1 MIDKFV
7 KNNTVVEDERVR
19 NSYILLGGI
28 GGIIVNAILSL
39 VKLIIGFLVKS
50 IAITADAVNN
60 MSDAIS
66 SVITIVGFKMAS
78 KPADEE
84 HPYGH
89 GRIEYI
95 SALIVAFLVMLVGFE
110 FVKSSIEKILHPEKV
125 HFELIPFII
134 LLISITFKLWL
145 SSFNKA
151 IGERIDSKALKAASV
166 DALGDVFTSSCV
178 VISFLV
184 SKFTDFPVD
193 GILGLIVAL
202 FILYS
207 GFNLVKDTIN
217 PLLGEAPDK
226 KVLEN
231 IKNML
236 LKYEH
241 ISGVHDLIIHNYGP
255 GRCMATVHA
264 EVPSDADIMTVH
276 EEIDRAEREV
286 SEKLKINLVIHMDP
300 LCVITG
306 ENKKTYE
313 EVQRIINS
321 YEELVSIHDFR
332 VVGDGDKKI
341 VLFDVVA
348 KLNLRTQTE
357 QDIKDLIINELKKEH
372 PYYKFVITVDIG
384 DFQI

>member
-1 MIDKFV
+1 M
-7 KNNTVVEDERVR
+7 R

-28 GGIIVNAILSL
+28 GGIIVNVVLSL
-39 VKLIIGFLVKS
+39 IKMIIGILVKS

-66 SVITIVGFKMAS
+66 SIITIVGFKMAS

-110 FVKSSIEKILHPEKV
+110 FVKSSIDKIIHPDKV
-125 HFELIPFII
+125 KFELIPFII
-134 LLISITFKLWL
+134 LIISITFKLWL
-145 SSFNKA
+145 SSFNKV
-151 IGERIDSKALKAASV
+151 IGEKIDSKALKAASV

-184 SKFTDFPVD
+184 SKFTDLPVD
-193 GILGLIVAL
+193 GILGLVVAL

-207 GFNLVKDTIN
+207 GFNLVKETIN

-226 KVLEN
+226 KLLEN
-231 IKNML
+231 IKYML
-236 LKYEH
+236 LQYDH
-241 ISGVHDLIIHNYGP
+241 ISGVHDLVIHNYGP

-264 EVPSDADIMTVH
+264 EVPSNVDIMTIH
-276 EEIDRAEREV
+276 EEIDRAERDV
-286 SEKLKINLVIHMDP
+286 FEKLKINLVIHMDP

-313 EVQRIINS
+313 EVRRIIDS
-321 YEELVSIHDFR
+321 HDELISIHDFR

-341 VLFDVVA
+341 ILFDVVA
-348 KLNLRTQTE
+348 KFNLKVQTE
-357 QDIKDLIINELKKEH
+357 QDIKQLIIEELKKYH
-372 PYYKFVITVDIG
+372 PYYKYVITVDTD
-384 DFQI
+384 DFQV